1 MNLEHVRTLRLLLA
15 QLDDRVGEIDGE
27 TQDVANLVLEL
38 NLAKVELGIV
48 YDRVSMLLGN
58 LMVDDPLIDLRDG
71 AQVERKMG
79 STRKGWNHK
88 VLANVVMD
96 RIQPIYIANH
106 LSQKPAS
113 LLGGAKPYERHTTKA
128 FRTVPTGSRTQ
139 SDKGRD
145 LPHLYPCQRSH
156 HSSQY
161 RTGNRELVL

>member
-79 STRKGWNHK
+79 STRKGWNHG

-96 RIQPIYIANH
+96 RIQQ
-106 LSQKPAS
+106 SS
-113 LLGGAKPYERHTTKA
+113 VDMDTGEVVVTAKEMALQMLDYLAPSYWRVGKLNEIGLNA
-128 FRTVPTGSRTQ
+128 
-139 SDKGRD
+139 D
-145 LPHLYPCQRSH
+145 LYCEPSEPKTSVIVRRGEAL
-156 HSSQY
+156 
-161 RTGNRELVL
+161 